1 MSDQYHE
8 LGVDLRTAVARLYSR
23 FRSERSEGELGEA
36 ALSVVIGLEKNG
48 PMTLTELSERARVT
62 PGSMS
67 QTINRL
73 ADGGYLTRSK
83 DPADGRR
90 VLLEATT
97 DGKRIAVAA
106 RAHREGWL
114 NARLGELTDDD
125 RATLTRAAAL
135 MRRVA
140 DS

>member
-8 LGVDLRTAVARLYSR
+8 LGVDLRTAVARIHSR
-23 FRSERSEGELGEA
+23 FRSERSEGELGDA
-36 ALSVVIGLEKNG
+36 ALSVLIGLEKSG

-62 PGSMS
+62 AGSMS

-90 VLLEATT
+90 VLLEATA
-97 DGKRIAVAA
+97 DGKQIAVAA
-106 RAHREGWL
+106 RAHRQGWL
-114 NARLGELTDDD
+114 NARLAELTDDD
-125 RATLTRAAAL
+125 RATLARAAAL
-135 MRRVA
+135 LRRVA